1 MSHLAYYTY
10 GGVYLY
16 AKVTCCALV
25 LILHMQFSLLHRQ
38 HYQQQQAFFY
48 KQVNKKQQ
56 VSHFSL
62 TSGDSVASRFIEL

>member
-25 LILHMQFSLLHRQ
+25 LILHMQFPLLQQWQR
-38 HYQQQQAFFY
+38 YQQQWAFFY
-48 KQVNKKQQ
+48 LQVNKEQQ
-56 VSHFSL
+56 VSHF
-62 TSGDSVASRFIEL
+62 

>member
-25 LILHMQFSLLHRQ
+25 LILHMQFSLLQQWQR
-38 HYQQQQAFFY
+38 YQQQWAFFY
-48 KQVNKKQQ
+48 LQVNKEQQ
-56 VSHFSL
+56 VSHF
-62 TSGDSVASRFIEL
+62 